1 MEYLQEIAARVD
13 EKRELFLRIEQ
24 VSERMREASADELA
38 ELFAERGELLE
49 QVQALDENIKELAKG
64 DESILAALAN
74 KSEPETLEGDL
85 KKIFEA
91 SMKVKAIANR
101 VANGELII
109 KEHIEAERDGLREKI
124 EEMNASSQ
132 SVAGSYM
139 RSVKTGY
146 PQSLLNKRPKTI

>member
-74 KSEPETLEGDL
+74 KSEPETLEGDQ

-124 EEMNASSQ
+124 EEMNVSSQ

-146 PQSLLNKRPKTI
+146 PQSLLNKRPKII

>member
-1 MEYLQEIAARVD
+1 MVLAPEHELATSLATD
-13 EKRELFLRIEQ
+13 ET
-24 VSERMREASADELA
+24 REAVE
-38 ELFAERGELLE
+38 
-49 QVQALDENIKELAKG
+49 KY
-64 DESILAALAN
+64 
-74 KSEPETLEGDL
+74 
-85 KKIFEA
+85 IFEA

-146 PQSLLNKRPKTI
+146 PQSLLNKRPKII